1 MGMDRNNYDRYQEI
15 YEYYRN
21 VYDLPLIKT
30 DFFQDDYRA
39 MNYCED
45 RDFVALVVPF
55 GEPGGDLANKIVVQN
70 NLVSY
75 TKMYSDL
82 IGGSARPDKD
92 FLRSAIEIAKKKAN
106 LKYLEEFTPIALIE
120 NSFTYEKKQQSHYGV
135 VFMARIPRGKNLGKD
150 VVSKSINE
158 KVYFAN
164 PHNQVLFELAKKYV
178 ESYKTNRILQDEIK
192 FSRKGG
198 LKDIKNKKKKFLSD
212 NNIDLRDY
220 IEFKRSIVNDIKI
233 IAPKSIM
240 DIACGDDDI
249 IYDFLKINSS
259 IKVFANDI
267 ALAYLENYHYSKR
280 EHAKILFSNLNAV
293 ELPFK
298 AGTIDVMFCKNL
310 LHHLSRG
317 DRKKLITN
325 CLKICKTMIIVE
337 ILCYR
342 EQNDTGKMLHDKFY
356 GEILKETKSKEYLS
370 EKQLDELFSDYNIEI
385 QSNKVVDTQNGRYK
399 YVWIRSQN
407 T

>member
-82 IGGSARPDKD
+82 IGGSAHPDED
-92 FLRSAIEIAKKKAN
+92 FLHSAIDIAKKKAN

-135 VFMARIPRGKNLGKD
+135 VFMARIPRGKYLGKD

-178 ESYKTNRILQDEIK
+178 ESYKTNKILQDEIK
-192 FSRKGG
+192 YSRKVG
-198 LKDIKNKKKKFLSD
+198 LKNIKNKKKKFLSD
-212 NNIDLRDY
+212 NNIELKDY
-220 IEFKRSIVNDIKI
+220 IEFKKNIVNDIKI

-249 IYDFLKINSS
+249 IYDFLKIDSS
-259 IKVFANDI
+259 IKVLANDI
-267 ALAYLENYHYSKR
+267 ALAYLENYHYNKK
-280 EHAKILFSNLNAV
+280 EHTKILFSNLNAV

-298 AGTIDVMFCKNL
+298 PGTIDVMFCKNL
-310 LHHLSRG
+310 LHHLSRR

-337 ILCYR
+337 ILCYK

-356 GEILKETKSKEYLS
+356 GEILNETKSKEYLS
-370 EKQLDELFSDYNIEI
+370 EKQLDELFSDYNIQI
-385 QSNKVVDTQNGRYK
+385 QSNKVVETQNGRYK
-399 YVWIRSQN
+399 YVWIRAQN